1 MSVFIFRLIPNK
13 LMSRRRQKRER
24 MRKIIIRAAQEA
36 FTTQPYDSVNM
47 DDIADKAL
55 LSRATLYNYFDTK
68 DTLYFEIGIENYKQ
82 MQQILPRIY
91 EIEPTGLDK
100 VMKLS
105 IYVFQNIMRNSINY
119 DIIRRFMEINNQA
132 ERPIEETYDKLT
144 PEELE
149 NMDPTNETVIV
160 RYFHEVMKYL
170 KIWEKI
176 IETGQKDGTIRSD
189 LPPRH
194 LTQIIQIF
202 ITGAIDQI
210 VLQRNALKYIELPI
224 ETVEKVLIET
234 LRKTLEP

>member
-1 MSVFIFRLIPNK
+1 
-13 LMSRRRQKRER
+13 
-24 MRKIIIRAAQEA
+24 
-36 FTTQPYDSVNM
+36 
-47 DDIADKAL
+47 
-55 LSRATLYNYFDTK
+55 
-68 DTLYFEIGIENYKQ
+68 
-82 MQQILPRIY
+82 
-91 EIEPTGLDK
+91 
-100 VMKLS
+100 
-105 IYVFQNIMRNSINY
+105 
-119 DIIRRFMEINNQA
+119 MEINNQA

>member
-1 MSVFIFRLIPNK
+1 
-13 LMSRRRQKRER
+13 MSRRRQKRER

-68 DTLYFEIGIENYKQ
+68 ETLYFEIGIENYKQ

-91 EIEPTGLDK
+91 EIESTGLDK

-105 IYVFQNIMRNSINY
+105 TYVFQNIMRNSINY

-132 ERPIEETYDKLT
+132 EHPIEETYDILS
-144 PEELE
+144 PEELD
-149 NMDPTNETVIV
+149 NIDATNETVIL
-160 RYFHEVMKYL
+160 RYFHAVMKYL
-170 KIWEKI
+170 KIWENI
-176 IETGQKDGTIRSD
+176 IEIGQKDGTIRSD

-202 ITGAIDQI
+202 ITGVIDQI
-210 VLQRNALKYIELPI
+210 VLQRNALKYIELPR

>member
-1 MSVFIFRLIPNK
+1 
-13 LMSRRRQKRER
+13 

-36 FTTQPYDSVNM
+36 FTTQPYDSINM

-68 DTLYFEIGIENYKQ
+68 ETLYFEIGIENYKQ

-91 EIEPTGLDK
+91 EIESTGLDK

-105 IYVFQNIMRNSINY
+105 TYVFQNIMRNSINY

-132 ERPIEETYDKLT
+132 EHPIEETYDILS
-144 PEELE
+144 PEELD
-149 NMDPTNETVIV
+149 NIDATNETVIL
-160 RYFHEVMKYL
+160 RYFHAVMKYL
-170 KIWEKI
+170 KIWENI
-176 IETGQKDGTIRSD
+176 IEIGQKDGTIRSD

-202 ITGAIDQI
+202 ITGVIDQI
-210 VLQRNALKYIELPI
+210 VLQRNALKYIELPR

>member
-1 MSVFIFRLIPNK
+1 
-13 LMSRRRQKRER
+13 

-68 DTLYFEIGIENYKQ
+68 ETLYFEIGIENYKQ

-91 EIEPTGLDK
+91 EIESTGLDK

-105 IYVFQNIMRNSINY
+105 TYVFQNIMRNSINY

-132 ERPIEETYDKLT
+132 EHPIEETYDILS
-144 PEELE
+144 PEELD
-149 NMDPTNETVIV
+149 NIDATNETVIL
-160 RYFHEVMKYL
+160 RYFHAVMKYL
-170 KIWEKI
+170 KIWENI
-176 IETGQKDGTIRSD
+176 IEIGQKDGTIRSD

-202 ITGAIDQI
+202 ITGVIDQI
-210 VLQRNALKYIELPI
+210 VLQRNALKYIELPR

>member
-1 MSVFIFRLIPNK
+1 
-13 LMSRRRQKRER
+13 

-91 EIEPTGLDK
+91 EIESTGLDK

-105 IYVFQNIMRNSINY
+105 TYVFQNIMRNSINY

-132 ERPIEETYDKLT
+132 EHPIEETYDILS
-144 PEELE
+144 PEELD
-149 NMDPTNETVIV
+149 NIDATNETVIL
-160 RYFHEVMKYL
+160 RYFHAVMKYL
-170 KIWEKI
+170 KIWENI
-176 IETGQKDGTIRSD
+176 IEIGQKDGTIRSD

-202 ITGAIDQI
+202 ITGVIDQI
-210 VLQRNALKYIELPI
+210 VLQRNALKYIELPR

>member
-1 MSVFIFRLIPNK
+1 
-13 LMSRRRQKRER
+13 MSRRRQKRER

-36 FTTQPYDSVNM
+36 FTTQPYDSINM

-68 DTLYFEIGIENYKQ
+68 ETLYFEIGIENYKQ

-91 EIEPTGLDK
+91 EIESTGLDK

-105 IYVFQNIMRNSINY
+105 TYVFQNIMRNSINY

-132 ERPIEETYDKLT
+132 EHPIEETYDILS
-144 PEELE
+144 PEELD
-149 NMDPTNETVIV
+149 NIDATNETVIL
-160 RYFHEVMKYL
+160 RYFHAVMKYL
-170 KIWEKI
+170 KIWENI
-176 IETGQKDGTIRSD
+176 IEIGQKDGTIRSD

-202 ITGAIDQI
+202 ITGVIDQI
-210 VLQRNALKYIELPI
+210 VLQRNALKYIELPR

>member
-1 MSVFIFRLIPNK
+1 
-13 LMSRRRQKRER
+13 MSRRRQKRER

-36 FTTQPYDSVNM
+36 FTTQPYNSVNM

-68 DTLYFEIGIENYKQ
+68 ETLYFEIGIENYKQ

-91 EIEPTGLDK
+91 EIESTGLDK

-105 IYVFQNIMRNSINY
+105 TYVFQNIMRNSINY

-132 ERPIEETYDKLT
+132 EHPIEETYDILS
-144 PEELE
+144 PEELD
-149 NMDPTNETVIV
+149 NIDATNETVIL
-160 RYFHEVMKYL
+160 RYFHAVMKYL
-170 KIWEKI
+170 KIWENI
-176 IETGQKDGTIRSD
+176 IEIGQKDGTIRSD

-202 ITGAIDQI
+202 ITGVIDQI
-210 VLQRNALKYIELPI
+210 VLQRNALKYIELPR